1 MTLGS
6 PLRFGAST
14 SLSIEDPPLTRLSGP
29 MSATTSAPTVNN
41 SITRSIVLDN
51 PGRWTCAGG
60 FKISGRCHSLPV
72 AAESMVKHHIVVD
85 LLVVELEVAEVELAV
100 FALEGVN
107 ADVYVSVDVDGHR
120 NNGSVTRHG
129 MG

>member
-1 MTLGS
+1 
-6 PLRFGAST
+6 
-14 SLSIEDPPLTRLSGP
+14 
-29 MSATTSAPTVNN
+29 
-41 SITRSIVLDN
+41 
-51 PGRWTCAGG
+51 
-60 FKISGRCHSLPV
+60 
-72 AAESMVKHHIVVD
+72 MVKHYTVVD

-100 FALEGVN
+100 FALEVN